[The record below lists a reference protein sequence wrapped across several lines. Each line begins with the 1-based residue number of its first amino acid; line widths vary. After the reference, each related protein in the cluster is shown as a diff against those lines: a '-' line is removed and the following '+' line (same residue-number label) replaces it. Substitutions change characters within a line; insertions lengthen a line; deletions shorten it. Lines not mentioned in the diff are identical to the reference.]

1 MTTNN
6 SQPLYCL
13 ALADFQKDL
22 HIRNS
27 LQALPPFTGNSLSR
41 FDSWLESFE
50 SIIARSN
57 FSEDNVILELRGKLT
72 DKAHK
77 VFKYI
82 VDNNPNEYDTIREKL
97 LDHFHG
103 DETVEKY
110 VKKFKKAH
118 RKPGE
123 KIYDYAIRLQEIFKH
138 AYPDS
143 HAENSFKVI
152 LKQKFIE
159 GLDEKLQFKVKYKN
173 YDTFDELVAATRKYL
188 ARMEAVENTREK
200 QEFVNAINQTS
211 ESHTMQEMK
220 QLIEKQNETVNAIA
234 SGFRLDNRQLASSSD
249 SNNVT
254 AHLAKL
260 TEAVETLLRRE
271 EKPPT
276 SQSQHHTQK
285 AVSFHPQQH
294 TQQSTSY
301 TQRPQYR
308 QNQPFGN
315 RAAGQQYTPRAPPPQ
330 YFHPQYQ
337 QHPPQKFCD
346 YCGFRGHVKEEC
358 RKMQRDT
365 LDGARPSVCYSCR
378 EIGHKSFQCPKK
390 TPPNFSNIPGPVQ
403 QQPQGN
409 Q

>member
-1 MTTNN
+1 MATNNN
-6 SQPLYCL
+6 SQSAHYP
-13 ALADFQKDL
+13 ALADLQNDI
-22 HIRNS
+22 HIRSS
-27 LQALPPFTGNSLSR
+27 LQALPSFTGNPLLR

-57 FSEDNVILELRGKLT
+57 FKEDNVILELRGKLT

-110 VKKFKKAH
+110 
-118 RKPGE
+118 
-123 KIYDYAIRLQEIFKH
+123 EIFKH

-159 GLDEKLQFKVKYKN
+159 GLDEKLQFKVKYKD

-271 EKPPT
+271 EKPST
-276 SQSQHHTQK
+276 SESQHHQQK
-285 AVSFHPQQH
+285 AVSFYPQNTH
-294 TQQSTSY
+294 Y
-301 TQRPQYR
+301 APRPSHR
-308 QNQPFGN
+308 QNRPFYN
-315 RAAGQQYTPRAPPPQ
+315 RAAGQHYTPRAPPPQ
-330 YFHPQYQ
+330 HFHPQYQ

-346 YCGFRGHVKEEC
+346 YCGIHGHVKKEC

-365 LDGARPSVCYSCR
+365 LDGARPPVCYSCR

-390 TPPNFSNIPGPVQ
+390 TAPNFSNMPGPVQ